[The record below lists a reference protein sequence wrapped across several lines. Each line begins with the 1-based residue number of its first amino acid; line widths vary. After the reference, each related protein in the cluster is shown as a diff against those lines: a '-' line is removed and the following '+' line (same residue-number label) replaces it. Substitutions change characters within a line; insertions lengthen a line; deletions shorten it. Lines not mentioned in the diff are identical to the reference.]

1 MVGRGREKWRKGR
14 DEEGV
19 NRARKR
25 RNSGQPRRTK
35 GGEVEEEEE
44 EEDEEEAERRI
55 ERGPR
60 RRYPSRTAG

>member
-14 DEEGV
+14 DEEGA

-25 RNSGQPRRTK
+25 RNPGQSRWEDE
-35 GGEVEEEEE
+35 GAAEEV
-44 EEDEEEAERRI
+44 EEEAERRI
-55 ERGPR
+55 GRGPR